1 MKVTSVNV
9 FIKEN
14 ARMKGIASITLDDCL
29 VIHDMRI
36 IEGENGLFVAMPSR
50 KTPSGEYKDV
60 VHPTNSDFRKVITDA
75 VLEEYNKQLENF
87 E

>member
-1 MKVTSVNV
+1 MEITEVSVL
-9 FIKEN
+9 IKEN
-14 ARMKGIASITLDDCL
+14 ARMKGFASIKINDCL

-50 KTPSGEYKDV
+50 RTPNGEYKDV